1 MAKYISPMIMLA
13 LLPVSVSLSMAA
25 QAQVNGT
32 APTPARVSPAAPV
45 QGASS
50 YVLGP
55 DDEVE
60 MTVFGQPDMGVKTRI
75 KSDGTI
81 IVPLL
86 GAVQAA
92 GLSTAQLSDAIGKA
106 YLGKG
111 FLSNP
116 SVNVEVTT
124 YASKTVTVLGAV
136 PNAGLFPLDRS
147 YSIAAMVA
155 RAGGIRTDGAN
166 AVILTPGDGGPAER
180 ISLNDLSGSAARIL
194 KPNDT
199 LMIPPAE
206 QVYVYGQVNQPGG
219 FKYQPGLTYRQ
230 ILAQAGGPTVA
241 GSVKKFEVRRKGQ
254 RLKVT
259 IDDAVEPEDILV
271 IKEKLF

>member
-1 MAKYISPMIMLA
+1 MAKYISPAVMLA
-13 LLPVSVSLSMAA
+13 LLPALA
-25 QAQVNGT
+25 QAQVSSAPAST
-32 APTPARVSPAAPV
+32 AQVSGPAPV
-45 QGASS
+45 QGASA
-50 YVLGP
+50 YILGP

-60 MTVFGQPDMGVKTRI
+60 MVVFGQPDMGVKTRI

-86 GAVQAA
+86 GAIKAA

-106 YLGKG
+106 YLANG

-136 PNAGLFPLDRS
+136 PNAGLFPLDRP

-166 AVILTPGDGGPAER
+166 AVILTPGDGGAPQR
-180 ISLNDLSGSAARIL
+180 ISLNDMSGDAARIL

-199 LMIPPAE
+199 LMVPPAE
-206 QVYVYGQVNQPGG
+206 QVYVYGQVNEPGG
-219 FKYQPGLTYRQ
+219 FKYQSGLTFRQ

-254 RLKVT
+254 KIKVS